1 MMHQGV
7 KVGWSVCESVSG
19 CVSEQ
24 LERGICVCVSV
35 NEGVCVCVCVC
46 AGCGLCE
53 AFSPCT
59 LVCICSGCLCP
70 CVHMSSSWGRFV
82 FLCIWVCDCRS
93 LHPALASELPIHRG
107 FQSSWHS
114 VEGTSPLP
122 RPCPSG
128 PHCGLGLV
136 TGPSPFLLPQLK
148 WQPHDWRSLSGQI
161 IANHHMQS
169 ISFASGGDTVRPQT
183 AGGGLPAPLS
193 PKAPRCPARA
203 HQSHPHVAG
212 TSVSDA
218 LSLQD
223 MADYVA
229 YVAKDP
235 INQRGEA
242 SGGGWGRGL
251 DPQPVETPLML
262 PDDPQPVTSWSAA
275 RALPRVSSAPWA
287 KPLSCASNSTCTA
300 PPGSSSPRKGTG
312 LTLYPHSPVPMLALS
327 LPFPGVG
334 SLPPPCSVPPTSMA
348 HCSTMRILG

>member
-1 MMHQGV
+1 MHQGV
-7 KVGWSVCESVSG
+7 KVGWSVFECVSG

-24 LERGICVCVSV
+24 LEWGICVCVR
-35 NEGVCVCVCVC
+35 

-59 LVCICSGCLCP
+59 FVCICIGCLCP
-70 CVHMSSSWGRFV
+70 CVHMSTSWGRFV
-82 FLCIWVCDCRS
+82 FLCMWACDCGS
-93 LHPALASELPIHRG
+93 LHPALASGLPIQQG

-122 RPCPSG
+122 CPCPSG
-128 PHCGLGLV
+128 PHCGPVLV
-136 TGPSPFLLPQLK
+136 TGPSPSLLPQLK
-148 WQPHDWRSLSGQI
+148 RQPHDWWSLSGQI

-169 ISFASGGDTVRPQT
+169 ISFASGGDTVRPQM
-183 AGGGLPAPLS
+183 GGNGLPAPLS
-193 PKAPRCPARA
+193 PKALRCPVRA

-212 TSVSDA
+212 TPVSAA
-218 LSLQD
+218 LSPQD

-275 RALPRVSSAPWA
+275 RALPRASSAPWA

-312 LTLYPHSPVPMLALS
+312 LPLYPHSPAPMLALP
-327 LPFPGVG
+327 LPFPGAG
-334 SLPPPCSVPPTSMA
+334 SLPLPCSVPPTSMA
-348 HCSTMRILG
+348 HCSTMRMPG